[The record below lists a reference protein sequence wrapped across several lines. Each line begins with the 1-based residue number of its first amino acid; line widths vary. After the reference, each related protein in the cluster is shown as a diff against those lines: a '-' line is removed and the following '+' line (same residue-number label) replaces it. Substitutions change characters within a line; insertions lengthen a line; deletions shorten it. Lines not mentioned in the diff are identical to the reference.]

1 MLDFLAAHHIRLFST
16 DGQPLPPTA
25 FATLRAVQKG
35 ETVRQ
40 HQETIRH
47 ADGTT
52 LPVLVNAVAPGRRL
66 LAGVPAEVGS
76 HSTDPAEPVALVVYQ
91 DVSALKEAERLKDE
105 FSSHWSSV
113 ASHERTMP
121 APTAL
126 VELDSDCISAA
137 NSSCAKEDVS
147 GSSRLKGKAQPFL

>member
-1 MLDFLAAHHIRLFST
+1 MLDFLATHHIRLFGT
-16 DGQPLPPTA
+16 DGQPLPPAT
-25 FATLRAVQKG
+25 FATLHAVQKG

-52 LPVLVNAVAPGRRL
+52 LPVLVNAVALGRRL

-91 DVSALKEAERLKDE
+91 DVSALKEAERLK
-105 FSSHWSSV
+105 SATVPVSHLYWMGSV
-113 ASHERTMP
+113 SHCHKVDAWP
-121 APTAL
+121 
-126 VELDSDCISAA
+126 S
-137 NSSCAKEDVS
+137 
-147 GSSRLKGKAQPFL
+147 